1 MFAQPAC
8 RWRRRGALG
17 LVGAA
22 LTALAALLA
31 DHPNNAG
38 AQQTSL
44 PKVQIIA
51 ATPILDV
58 SYSQLNLPLTLGY
71 WRDEGYDVEVHTA
84 AGSLQSM
91 QQLAGGNAQ
100 FGAGSASAV
109 IQAVVKGDLPMQVA
123 ISYSASDWA
132 IAVDEYGPIKSVTD
146 LKGKTIGV
154 VSLSSGGVAFIN
166 GLFVANGMDP
176 KRDIELVPVGV
187 GATAVQALQSGRVQG
202 LMYWGGAL
210 ATFENAGLKL
220 RRIVGDDWHTYPE
233 YSLATTQ
240 TIASKDPA
248 MTIGIA
254 RGSIKAMVFASA
266 NPACAVKL
274 HHVHFPSTA
283 PPGIDARTL
292 DRWDLHS
299 LETQLKSM
307 TDAYAQFGGG
317 KLWGKYDPAAWN
329 RLIKFMQDSR
339 QIDRPIAAET
349 LAMDIPDFYAK
360 INDFDKEAVRASATA
375 CQF

>member
-1 MFAQPAC
+1 MT
-8 RWRRRGALG
+8 RRSALH
-17 LVGAA
+17 AA
-22 LTALAALLA
+22 TTATALLLVS
-31 DHPNNAG
+31 HYSELH
-38 AQQTSL
+38 AQQSL

-58 SYSQLNLPLTLGY
+58 SYSQLNLPSVLGY
-71 WRDEGYDVEVHTA
+71 WRDEGYDVQVYTA

-100 FGAGSASAV
+100 FAAGSASAV
-109 IQAVVKGDLPMQVA
+109 IQTVAKGNLPMRVA

-132 IAVDEYGPIKSVTD
+132 IAVDEYGPIRNATD
-146 LKGKTIGV
+146 FKGKTIGLV
-154 VSLSSGGVAFIN
+154 GLSSGGVAFLN

-176 KRDIELVPVGV
+176 KRDVELVPVGV
-187 GATAVQALQSGRVQG
+187 GATAMQALQSGRVQG

-233 YSLATTQ
+233 YSLATLE
-240 TIASKDPA
+240 TIAAKDPA
-248 MTIGIA
+248 MTIAIA

-274 HHVHFPSTA
+274 HHAHFPATA
-283 PPGIDARTL
+283 PANLDAATL
-292 DRWDLHS
+292 DKWDLHT

-307 TDAYAQFGGG
+307 ADAYTQFGDG
-317 KLWGKYDPAAWN
+317 KLWGKYDPQRGGASLSSWRTRTRSN
-329 RLIKFMQDSR
+329 SR
-339 QIDRPIAAET
+339 SRPRRSPCASQIST
-349 LAMDIPDFYAK
+349 
-360 INDFDKEAVRASATA
+360 
-375 CQF
+375 